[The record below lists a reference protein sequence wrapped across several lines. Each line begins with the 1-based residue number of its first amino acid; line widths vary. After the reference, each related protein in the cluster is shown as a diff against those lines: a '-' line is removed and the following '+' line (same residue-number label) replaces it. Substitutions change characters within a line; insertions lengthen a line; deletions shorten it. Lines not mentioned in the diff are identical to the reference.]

1 MGTNPSSGGRLLG
14 GIGKPFLVLAA
25 ALIAAHAVF
34 SIVAGPRHLT
44 FLSGGSDAPAYALL
58 ASNLLQHRGYTYA
71 GYPTALRPPGYPL
84 LLAGLSLFFGR
95 WYIGAARLAQFF
107 FSIGMA
113 WLCGR
118 AAKEIFSAQ
127 AGYAAFLVALLLPT
141 QIFASAQILTECLV
155 SFFVALFLYCLARE
169 VKRPAAQTEIG
180 MGMAAGAA
188 TLLHFNCAAL
198 PLFAGLAIW
207 RYPRKKLWVAIAF
220 SMVLPLLLVSP
231 WLARN
236 WIVFHGQ
243 VLFSTQGGLNAL
255 QGVLTPAGRT
265 QIDDTEKV
273 RSAVGW
279 LMSEIE
285 MNGPTRLRLPSEAV
299 LNEQCWRVVPG
310 LWKNL
315 GWHAVPLLG
324 RKIADFW
331 LSTDQIF
338 GTDSFSRSEKL
349 IRISGVVLYWC
360 VLALAILAW
369 PQVLRN
375 QPRLAKIL
383 LAYAAIYTVLHL
395 PLVMSTRIRFPLMDP
410 LVATLAGGGLL
421 SLATKKATAAKQQG
435 TVPCEGSSFQIVP

>member
-1 MGTNPSSGGRLLG
+1 
-14 GIGKPFLVLAA
+14 
-25 ALIAAHAVF
+25 
-34 SIVAGPRHLT
+34 
-44 FLSGGSDAPAYALL
+44 
-58 ASNLLQHRGYTYA
+58 
-71 GYPTALRPPGYPL
+71 
-84 LLAGLSLFFGR
+84 
-95 WYIGAARLAQFF
+95 
-107 FSIGMA
+107 
-113 WLCGR
+113 
-118 AAKEIFSAQ
+118 
-127 AGYAAFLVALLLPT
+127 
-141 QIFASAQILTECLV
+141 
-155 SFFVALFLYCLARE
+155 
-169 VKRPAAQTEIG
+169 
-180 MGMAAGAA
+180 
-188 TLLHFNCAAL
+188 
-198 PLFAGLAIW
+198 
-207 RYPRKKLWVAIAF
+207 
-220 SMVLPLLLVSP
+220 
-231 WLARN
+231 
-236 WIVFHGQ
+236 
-243 VLFSTQGGLNAL
+243 
-255 QGVLTPAGRT
+255 
-265 QIDDTEKV
+265 
-273 RSAVGW
+273 
-279 LMSEIE
+279 

-331 LSTDQIF
+331 LSTDQVF